1 MKTVHLLIPFALVA
15 CSSSSTKSGSPPVID
30 SITMP
35 GTAMVGS
42 DGYYTLAGSITFHD
56 ADDAV
61 TKLKIVVPSAGNA
74 TFEYDV
80 PGGQTSYALIVKVSG
95 AAPKGPIE
103 YDVSLIDA
111 GGAESA
117 ASKQTVTLQ

>member
-1 MKTVHLLIPFALVA
+1 
-15 CSSSSTKSGSPPVID
+15 
-30 SITMP
+30 MP
-35 GTAMVGS
+35 QTATVGS
-42 DGYYTLAGSITFHD
+42 DGFYTLTGSISFHD
-56 ADDAV
+56 DGDAV

-80 PGGQTSYALIVKVSG
+80 PSGQTTYALIVKVSS

-103 YDVSLIDA
+103 YDVSLVDA

-117 ASKQTVTLQ
+117 PSKQTVTLQ